1 MFRNHSTWKQNKLL
15 EKENL
20 KVDNLQENH
29 EEYIKYIKLILKFRS
44 EKHNVFTE
52 EIGKIALSANSEK
65 RIQPID

>member
-15 EKENL
+15 EKENR

-52 EIGKIALSANSEK
+52 EIGKIALSANNGK

>member
-1 MFRNHSTWKQNKLL
+1 M
-15 EKENL
+15 
-20 KVDNLQENH
+20 DNLQENH

-52 EIGKIALSANSEK
+52 EIGKIALSANNGK

>member
-1 MFRNHSTWKQNKLL
+1 M
-15 EKENL
+15 
-20 KVDNLQENH
+20 DNLQENH

-44 EKHNVFTE
+44 EKHVFTE